1 MFDINGNITSTDINF
16 QEREKLD
23 YLKYEGPTDPTITG
37 SFGNV
42 FAYKGFK
49 LNVFMTYSF
58 GNVVRLNPYFN
69 YKYSDLSAMP
79 REFKNRWTLS
89 GDEAKT
95 NIPAILSNP
104 QYEANRTLY
113 KAQCLQ
119 LFYRAN
125 CKR

>member
-23 YLKYEGPTDPTITG
+23 YLKYEGPTNPTITG

-89 GDEAKT
+89 GMRQRL
-95 NIPAILSNP
+95 IF
-104 QYEANRTLY
+104 
-113 KAQCLQ
+113 LQ
-119 LFYRAN
+119 S
-125 CKR
+125 